1 MLAVFDRLLARALAC
16 ALACLFACGL
26 CAQSLPSLSLGPDRD
41 EHVTTG
47 QAAPSAIVS
56 FRHGRPHE
64 SARKAPLLAILP
76 CFPCLHL
83 TLHRSDP
90 VEQALLPRLEQ
101 AVRSRSSRGP
111 PTSA

>member
-1 MLAVFDRLLARALAC
+1 MLAIAACVLAC
-16 ALACLFACGL
+16 VLLGL
-26 CAQSLPSLSLGPDRD
+26 RPPSLPNLSLGHDRD

-47 QAAPSAIVS
+47 QAAPAAIVS
-56 FRHGRPHE
+56 FRQGRPHE

-76 CFPCLHL
+76 SFPCLHL

-101 AVRSRSSRGP
+101 TVRSRSSRGP
-111 PTSA
+111 PASA